1 MITFLLKVLI
11 LSYLIYMIKSV
22 YDMIQYN
29 KNASLLTI
37 DNPNKD
43 NLEPKLLTKCPLLL
57 QQIQQIQQI
66 QHNQP
71 IHLTIEQMDKQIPG
85 YILNEKGTMISLH
98 QLQLS
103 DKISITKQKQMVT
116 DYHLNERL
124 SSIFDLVTTVFSCCK
139 EYSLSIYRGEYRSEL
154 MKNYRER
161 LLISSLLGSFTVYIF
176 NPKHEKDIKGLDTQ
190 LIKKWGIKLSIH
202 KGQALYI
209 PTEWY
214 YFYETSNE
222 DSLLAH
228 MECDSYSTVIYNYL
242 RKK

>member
-22 YDMIQYN
+22 YDMINYN

-57 QQIQQIQQI
+57 QKNEQIYSV
-66 QHNQP
+66 N
-71 IHLTIEQMDKQIPG
+71 LTIEQMDQQIPG
-85 YILNEKGTMISLH
+85 YILNEKGTMLSLH

-103 DKISITKQKQMVT
+103 DKISITKQKQIVN
-116 DYHLNERL
+116 DYHLTDRL
-124 SSIFDLVTTVFSCCK
+124 SKVFDLVTTVFSCCK

-161 LLISSLLGSFTVYIF
+161 LLISPLLGSFTVYIF
-176 NPKHEKDIKGLDTQ
+176 NPKHENDIKGLDTQ

-214 YFYETSNE
+214 YFYETTNE
-222 DSLLAH
+222 DCLLAH

>member
-1 MITFLLKVLI
+1 MIN
-11 LSYLIYMIKSV
+11 
-22 YDMIQYN
+22 YN

-57 QQIQQIQQI
+57 QKNEQIYSI
-66 QHNQP
+66 N
-71 IHLTIEQMDKQIPG
+71 LTIEQMDQRIPG
-85 YILNEKGTMISLH
+85 YILNEKGTMLSLH

-116 DYHLNERL
+116 DYHLNDTL
-124 SSIFDLVTTVFSCCK
+124 SKIFDLVTTVFSCCK

-161 LLISSLLGSFTVYIF
+161 LLISPLLGSFTVYIF
-176 NPKHEKDIKGLDTQ
+176 NPKHENEIKGLDTQ

-202 KGQALYI
+202 KDQALYI

-214 YFYETSNE
+214 YFYETTIE

-228 MECDSYSTVIYNYL
+228 MECDSYSSVIYNYL
-242 RKK
+242 RQK

>member
-85 YILNEKGTMISLH
+85 YIINEKGTMISLH

-103 DKISITKQKQMVT
+103 DKISITKQKQMIT
-116 DYHLNERL
+116 DYHLTDRL

-161 LLISSLLGSFTVYIF
+161 LLISPLLGSFTVYIF

-190 LIKKWGIKLSIH
+190 VIKKWGIKQIIH
-202 KGQALYI
+202 TGLALYI

-214 YFYETSNE
+214 YFYETTNE
-222 DSLLAH
+222 DCLLVH
-228 MECDSYSTVIYNYL
+228 MECDSYSTVVYNYL

>member
-1 MITFLLKVLI
+1 
-11 LSYLIYMIKSV
+11 
-22 YDMIQYN
+22 MIQYN